1 MLTKAQQLTILEIL
15 SPLAPSRIGV
25 FGSVARGENG
35 NESDIDILVAFT
47 KKYSLFDLV
56 EMKQR
61 LSEALSADV
70 DLVTENSLHP
80 EIKPH
85 IYKDLI
91 LIKDAQRA

>member
-1 MLTKAQQLTILEIL
+1 MLSEAQQLIILQIL
-15 SPLAPSRIGV
+15 SPLAPSKIGV

-35 NESDIDILVAFT
+35 KESNIDILVTFT

-61 LSEALSADV
+61 LSEALSAKV
-70 DLVTENSLHP
+70 DLVTENSLLP
-80 EIKPH
+80 NLKPH